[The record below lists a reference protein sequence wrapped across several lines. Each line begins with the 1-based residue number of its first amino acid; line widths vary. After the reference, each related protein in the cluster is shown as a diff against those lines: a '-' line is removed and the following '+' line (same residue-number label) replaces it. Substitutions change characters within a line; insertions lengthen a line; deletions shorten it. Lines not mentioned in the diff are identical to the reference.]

1 MTAARKRRIRRKRRF
16 VRNFK
21 RTVVAILLMPAR
33 MPKINSVMIDQAM
46 HASEVTGMIFVA
58 LLMMHL
64 FNPKLI
70 STPAVVISALCFVGF
85 LLTVK
90 LGDYQDQLEE
100 MQYYGYN
107 I

>member
-1 MTAARKRRIRRKRRF
+1 MTAARKKRLRRKRRF
-16 VRNFK
+16 VRNIK

-46 HASEVTGMIFVA
+46 HASEVSGMIFVA

-70 STPAVVISALCFVGF
+70 ALPLVVLSAMCFIFF
-85 LLTVK
+85 LMVIK
-90 LGDYQDQLEE
+90 LGDYQDRLEE
-100 MQYYGYN
+100 MRYYGYN